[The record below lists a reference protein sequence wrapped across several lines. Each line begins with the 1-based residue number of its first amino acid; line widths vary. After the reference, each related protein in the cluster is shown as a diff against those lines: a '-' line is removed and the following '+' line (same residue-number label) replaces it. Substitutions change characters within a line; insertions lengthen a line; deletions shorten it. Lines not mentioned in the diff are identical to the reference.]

1 MSYGHARPTTLT
13 DALAILADAPE
24 RARPIAGGTDVM
36 VMLRAG
42 QVPSSTL
49 LDLSD
54 IGELGGIEITQ
65 GMLRIGAGVTYSQL
79 LADPLVTDQ
88 APVLRQAA
96 QQVGSVQIR
105 NLGTIGGNLANASPA
120 GDLIPPLYVLDA
132 VLTLQS
138 ASRSRELPIADFFL
152 GVRRTALEPGELLT
166 GIGIPARA
174 EGMADR
180 FFKHGPRDAQ
190 AIALVNMAMRA
201 RAGED
206 GLSDVRLAL
215 GCVGPTVVRATATEA
230 ALAAASP
237 DGIDA
242 AAATLVDEISPI
254 DDLRGSARFRTRMAI
269 AYVGQ
274 AAREILGEGS

>member
-54 IGELGGIEITQ
+54 IGELGGIAITQ